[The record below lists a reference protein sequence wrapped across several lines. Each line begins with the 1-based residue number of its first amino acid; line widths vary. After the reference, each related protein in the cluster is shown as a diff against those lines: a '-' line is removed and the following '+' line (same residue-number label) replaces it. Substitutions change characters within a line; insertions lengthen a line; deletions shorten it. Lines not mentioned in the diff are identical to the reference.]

1 MEVSKFLI
9 WKLKKGQTHTRTDR
23 YLILILSGGFYLP
36 LLVVRPLRGGDLTG
50 REEGYVFPKGSRYK
64 SYLLS
69 GRSTQGGGGG
79 EGKGPTTKKG
89 LFIQGKET
97 ISIN

>member
-79 EGKGPTTKKG
+79 EGKGPTTKNKRT
-89 LFIQGKET
+89 FYSRERK
-97 ISIN
+97 NVH